1 GNSMVF
7 PMVTFKIFSKRT
19 FSPNYSTDSLNE
31 NTVIKDIL
39 VPFLDNTFS
48 NTKKITA
55 HAADKSISSS
65 NSRFRKMD
73 PSLLQQCKKADYSVV
88 HNDSDLSLLVVEA
101 KSYKANSK
109 CKVDL
114 VKMAKYMKEE
124 LQEAE
129 KCGNAGVRLIGI
141 MYF

>member
-1 GNSMVF
+1 
-7 PMVTFKIFSKRT
+7 
-19 FSPNYSTDSLNE
+19 
-31 NTVIKDIL
+31 
-39 VPFLDNTFS
+39 
-48 NTKKITA
+48 
-55 HAADKSISSS
+55 
-65 NSRFRKMD
+65 MD

-141 MYF
+141 IFKGKFFSILLLSCFLLINFKDIKWKHTYFSTCLWKVQS